1 MKCTMTMGSE
11 FPKGSQL
18 DRLLERWYNRDITK
32 KRGSTMDRE
41 GSPQIRK
48 LGKDYYIKAEDV
60 VAVLDFFAEDCLADL
75 MAIDDDEMTE
85 FDLGF
90 FEGAAENLDDLSK
103 TIKLMVTEK
112 RLNKIKTLEDFN
124 EEFPTAKF
132 QRNRT
137 ITKIE

>member
-1 MKCTMTMGSE
+1 MGSA
-11 FPKGSQL
+11 FPNGSQV
-18 DRLLERWYNRDITK
+18 DRLLESWYNRDITK

-60 VAVLDFFAEDCLADL
+60 IAVLDFFAEDCLADL
-75 MAIDDDEMTE
+75 MAIEDDEMTE

-103 TIKLMVTEK
+103 TIKLFITEK
-112 RLNKIKTLEDFN
+112 RLNKIKTLEDF
-124 EEFPTAKF
+124 EQEFPTTKF

-137 ITKIE
+137 ISKIE

>member
-1 MKCTMTMGSE
+1 MGSA
-11 FPKGSQL
+11 FPNGSQV
-18 DRLLERWYNRDITK
+18 DRLLESWYNRDITK

-60 VAVLDFFAEDCLADL
+60 IAVLDFFAEDCLADL
-75 MAIDDDEMTE
+75 MAIEDDEMTE

-90 FEGAAENLDDLSK
+90 FEGSAENLDDLSK
-103 TIKLMVTEK
+103 TIKLFITEK
-112 RLNKIKTLEDFN
+112 RLNKIKTLEDF
-124 EEFPTAKF
+124 EQEFPTTKF

-137 ITKIE
+137 ISKIE

>member
-1 MKCTMTMGSE
+1 
-11 FPKGSQL
+11 
-18 DRLLERWYNRDITK
+18 
-32 KRGSTMDRE
+32 MDRE

-60 VAVLDFFAEDCLADL
+60 IAMFDYFAEDALAEL
-75 MAIDDDEMTE
+75 LAIDDEEVTE
-85 FDLGF
+85 FDMGF

-112 RLNKIKTLEDFN
+112 RLNKIKTLEDFTA
-124 EEFPTAKF
+124 EFPESKF

-137 ITKIE
+137 LTNKTE

>member
-1 MKCTMTMGSE
+1 
-11 FPKGSQL
+11 
-18 DRLLERWYNRDITK
+18 
-32 KRGSTMDRE
+32 MDRE

-85 FDLGF
+85 FDLGM
-90 FEGAAENLDDLSK
+90 FEGAAEALDDLSK
-103 TIKLMVTEK
+103 TLKLMITEK
-112 RLNKIKTLEDFN
+112 RLNKIKTLEDF
-124 EEFPTAKF
+124 EQEFPTTKF

-137 ITKIE
+137 ISKIE

>member
-1 MKCTMTMGSE
+1 MNYMTITGSE

-18 DRLLERWYNRDITK
+18 DRLLELWYNRDITK

-60 VAVLDFFAEDCLADL
+60 IAVLDFFAEDCLADL

-103 TIKLMVTEK
+103 TIKLFITEK
-112 RLNKIKTLEDFN
+112 RLNKIKTLEDFTK
-124 EEFPTAKF
+124 EFPETKF

-137 ITKIE
+137 ITQ